1 MTSSYSN
8 DLRQRVIDYLDAGNG
23 YKEAS
28 ERFKISISAIGR
40 WYRKYKQ
47 EGNYFPKKRGGS
59 KRKIDL
65 EKLEKYVKENQNMTL
80 KKAAQEFGVSIFTIS
95 HWLKRLGYSYKKRLQ
110 LRGSKRRKAK
120 SVSRIDQRYSASKP
134 CVY

>member
-95 HWLKRLGYSYKKRLQ
+95 HWLKRLGYSYKKKTSATWKQ
-110 LRGSKRRKAK
+110 AK
-120 SVSRIDQRYSASKP
+120 KSEVSIKN
-134 CVY
+134 

>member
-1 MTSSYSN
+1 MILCYGKREMTSSYSN

-28 ERFKISISAIGR
+28 EIFKISISAIGR

-65 EKLEKYVKENQNMTL
+65 EKLEKYFKENQNMTL
-80 KKAAQEFGVSIFTIS
+80 KKTAQEFGVSIFTIS
-95 HWLKRLGYSYKKRLQ
+95 HWLKRLGYSYTKKT
-110 LRGSKRRKAK
+110 SAMRKQAK
-120 SVSRIDQRYSASKP
+120 KSGMNIKK
-134 CVY
+134 